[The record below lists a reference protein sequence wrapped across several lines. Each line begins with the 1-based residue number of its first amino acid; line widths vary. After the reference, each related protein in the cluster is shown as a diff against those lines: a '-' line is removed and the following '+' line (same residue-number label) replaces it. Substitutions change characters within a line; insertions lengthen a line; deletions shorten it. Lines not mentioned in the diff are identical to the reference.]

1 MLALQRMKFW
11 VDFKY
16 LWLEQMMEIRVAWY
30 WYLLFSLVI
39 PLAMV
44 FGFARFGR
52 GLTDQSS
59 LIYIISGSAIFA
71 VVNDGLYAMAIRLGS
86 MKKEGILVY
95 YASLPISRV
104 AFAGAIMF
112 SRLVVLLPG
121 MLCPILLGSAIYG
134 IKLELNPW
142 IVVLLPLTALSMSV
156 MGMVIGL
163 AVDNLEM
170 TNWIVTSV
178 LFLVVMAAPVFIP
191 ITALPLPLQFLSYA
205 FPPTYAADALRRLL
219 LGDVNLAFYLDMA
232 MLALMV
238 VVSFFVFK
246 RWSFWRLR

>member
-134 IKLELNPW
+134 I
-142 IVVLLPLTALSMSV
+142 
-156 MGMVIGL
+156 
-163 AVDNLEM
+163 NLEM